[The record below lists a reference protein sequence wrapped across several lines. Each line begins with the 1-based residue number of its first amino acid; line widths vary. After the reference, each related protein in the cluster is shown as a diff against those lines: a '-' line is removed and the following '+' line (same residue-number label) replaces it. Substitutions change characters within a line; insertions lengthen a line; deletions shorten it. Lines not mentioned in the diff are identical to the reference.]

1 MSIILTIA
9 GHQGGSGKTTTAIN
23 LGHGLAGN
31 GRRVLLVDGDP
42 QGTLTV
48 MASAEGRDRPGLLDA
63 IQATVEPVMII
74 TPTVQEHLAV
84 VACGVRTVD
93 QVGILDRFASAGN
106 FPALLQTLSVGFD
119 YVIVDAPAGLG
130 PLVGGYMAAS
140 DGVILTLGCEEAG
153 LETLPLML
161 ELVASVRQT
170 VNPTLKM
177 GGILLTR
184 HRDDAVGTELIQ
196 KIEDTIPNAGYFRAS
211 VPMFQQPVMKSLYGE
226 TTTEQDEAYA
236 RVVDFVDTL
245 KKPLD
250 ETVGFT
256 VEGDYREDRLEN
268 ILWQLCQK
276 TGLKGALLVDSQ
288 GLPLSIYN
296 LAVGREGYAAM
307 TAVLAEML
315 ETTSHILK
323 NADPRHLAIDLKED
337 TRLHLHRF
345 MAGGIT
351 YHIVAVG
358 SPLISPEGIFNE
370 FSILFAREL

>member
-23 LGHGLAGN
+23 LGHGLAKN

-48 MASAEGRDRPGLLDA
+48 MASAEGRERPGLLDA
-63 IQATVEPVMII
+63 IQATVEPMMTI
-74 TPTVQEHLAV
+74 TPTVQERLAV

-106 FPALLQTLSVGFD
+106 FPELLETLAVGFD

-130 PLVGGYMAAS
+130 SLVGGYMAAS
-140 DGVILTLGCEEAG
+140 DGVVLTLGCEEAG

-161 ELVASVRQT
+161 ELVASVRKT

-177 GGILLTR
+177 GGVLLTR
-184 HRDDAVGTELIQ
+184 HRDDTARADLI
-196 KIEDTIPNAGYFRAS
+196 KRIEDTIPNTGYFKAS
-211 VPMFQQPVMKSLYGE
+211 VPLFEHPVMKSLYGDPDPSQ
-226 TTTEQDEAYA
+226 EQAYA
-236 RVVDFVDTL
+236 KVVDFVDTL
-245 KKPLD
+245 KKPLQ
-250 ETVGFT
+250 EEAGVK
-256 VEGDYREDRLEN
+256 VEGEYREDRLEN

-296 LAVGREGYAAM
+296 MEVGRHGYAAM

-315 ETTSHILK
+315 ETTTHILK
-323 NADPRHLAIDLKED
+323 HADPKHLTIDLRDDE
-337 TRLHLHRF
+337 RLHLHRF
-345 MAGGIT
+345 EANGVT
-351 YHIVAVG
+351 YHVVAVG
-358 SPLISPEGIFNE
+358 SPLISPEGIFND
-370 FSILFAREL
+370 FSSYLAWEL

>member
-23 LGHGLAGN
+23 LGYGLAKN

-48 MASAEGRDRPGLLDA
+48 MASAEGRERPGLLDA
-63 IQATVEPVMII
+63 IQATAQPMMII
-74 TPTVQEHLAV
+74 TPTVQERLAV

-93 QVGILDRFASAGN
+93 QVGILDRFASSGH
-106 FPALLQTLSVGFD
+106 FPDLLQTLSLGFD

-130 PLVGGYMAAS
+130 SLVAGYMAAS
-140 DGVILTLGCEEAG
+140 DGVVLTLGCEEAG

-161 ELVASVRQT
+161 ELVASVRKT

-177 GGILLTR
+177 GGVLLTR
-184 HRDDAVGTELIQ
+184 HRDDTASAELIK
-196 KIEDTIPNAGYFRAS
+196 KIEDTIPNTGYFKAS
-211 VPMFQQPVMKSLYGE
+211 VPLFNQPVMKSLYGGS
-226 TTTEQDEAYA
+226 DESQMQAYA
-236 RVVDFVDTL
+236 KVVDFVDTL
-245 KKPLD
+245 KKPLQK
-250 ETVGFT
+250 ETG
-256 VEGDYREDRLEN
+256 VEVQGEYREDRLEN

-296 LAVGREGYAAM
+296 MEVGRHGYAAM

-315 ETTSHILK
+315 ETTTHILQH
-323 NADPRHLAIDLKED
+323 ADPKHLSIDLKDDE
-337 TRLHLHRF
+337 RLHLHRF
-345 MAGGIT
+345 EANGIT
-351 YHIVAVG
+351 YHLVAVG
-358 SPLISPEGIFNE
+358 SPLISPEGIFND
-370 FSILFAREL
+370 FSSYLAWEL

>member
-23 LGHGLAGN
+23 LGYGLARN

-48 MASAEGRDRPGLLDA
+48 MASAEGRERPGLLDA
-63 IQATVEPVMII
+63 IQANVEPMMII
-74 TPTVQEHLAV
+74 TPTVQDHLAV

-106 FPALLQTLSVGFD
+106 FPVLLQTLSLGFD
-119 YVIVDAPAGLG
+119 YVIVDAPAGIG
-130 PLVGGYMAAS
+130 SLVGGYLAAS
-140 DGVILTLGCEEAG
+140 DGVVLTLGCEEAG

-161 ELVASVRQT
+161 ELVASVRKI

-184 HRDDAVGTELIQ
+184 QRDDSVGDELIK
-196 KIEDTIPNAGYFRAS
+196 KIEDTIPNIGYFRAS
-211 VPMFQQPVMKSLYGE
+211 VPLFQQPVMKSLYGA
-226 TTTEQDEAYA
+226 TVEQTAVYA
-236 RVVDFVDTL
+236 RVFDFVDTL
-245 KKPLD
+245 KKPL
-250 ETVGFT
+250 EENAGFE
-256 VEGDYREDRLEN
+256 VEGNYREDRLEN

-296 LAVGREGYAAM
+296 LAVGHEGYAAM

-323 NADPRHLAIDLKED
+323 NADPRHLAIDLRED

-370 FSILFAREL
+370 FSVLFAKEL